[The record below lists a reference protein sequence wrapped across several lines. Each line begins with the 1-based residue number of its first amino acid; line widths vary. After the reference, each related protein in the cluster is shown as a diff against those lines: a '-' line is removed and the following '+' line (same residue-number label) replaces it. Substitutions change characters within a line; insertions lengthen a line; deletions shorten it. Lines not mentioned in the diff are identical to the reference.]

1 MNQHLS
7 YETATRTNS
16 DPNSDTA
23 TEPDPDTATDA
34 ATATRS
40 GRLSK

>member
-1 MNQHLS
+1 MNQTIA
-7 YETATRTNS
+7 YETTTGTRPDPAT
-16 DPNSDTA
+16 
-23 TEPDPDTATDA
+23 DPDTATEA

>member
-1 MNQHLS
+1 MNQTIA
-7 YETATRTNS
+7 YETTRCTC
-16 DPNSDTA
+16 
-23 TEPDPDTATDA
+23 PDPDTDTATDA

>member
-1 MNQHLS
+1 MNQTIA
-7 YETATRTNS
+7 YETTRCTCPDAAT
-16 DPNSDTA
+16 
-23 TEPDPDTATDA
+23 DPDTAADA